1 MHMRLYQTA
10 QSPHQTPRPLQPAL
24 LCTAGGLSSNGEPA
38 GSSPAAVVSGS
49 EDHHIYIW
57 GINGSHQ
64 GQAPL
69 LGLLHGR
76 PGPESEG
83 GGHCD
88 VVLAVSTHPTEPII
102 ASGAHEK
109 DRTIKIW
116 RHETATL

>member
-1 MHMRLYQTA
+1 M
-10 QSPHQTPRPLQPAL
+10 QPAL

-116 RHETATL
+116 THESATL